1 MSVDYI
7 RYDILT
13 QNALRGMVRS
23 VLSDAAANGLPGE
36 HHFFIRF
43 DTTAEGTRISPRL
56 KAQYPDEMT
65 IVLQHQFWDLAV
77 GEEAFDVG
85 LSFNGIPERLSVPFA
100 AIKEFFD
107 PSVGFQ
113 LAFDVVSNDETAAEG
128 EAATPETA
136 AAPQALP
143 VPANPAPQGAD
154 APSKPPSKPPS
165 KRPPK
170 EPQKPSDEGAAVVRL
185 DQFRKKK

>member
-13 QNALRGMVRS
+13 QNALRGMVRT
-23 VLSDAAANGLPGE
+23 VLADAATNGLPGE
-36 HHFFIRF
+36 HHVFIRF
-43 DTTAEGTRISPRL
+43 DTKAEGTRISSRL

-113 LAFDVVSNDETAAEG
+113 LAFDVVSNDESAVETEG
-128 EAATPETA
+128 EAAAPETA
-136 AAPQALP
+136 NGPQALP
-143 VPANPAPQGAD
+143 VPANPAPQGAEP
-154 APSKPPSKPPS
+154 AA
-165 KRPPK
+165 K
-170 EPQKPSDEGAAVVRL
+170 EPAKKPAKPRPKDGDEGAAVVRL